1 MFNYFHNHFQ
11 AFQRALIRIFSNLS
25 SSLMMFIVIGVT
37 LFLPSSGLLIV
48 ENISQI
54 SNNIAYDAEL
64 SLFLKKDV
72 KQDQIN
78 FIESALNKTTI
89 IKKTHFENKLTA
101 WDKLQNKLNLNPLD
115 TGISQNP
122 LPDAFFISLNTFDQK
137 KINSLI
143 DNLKTI
149 DGVENIFFDSGW
161 VKKLRSILY
170 LLKIGLVFLGIIL
183 IIILIVVIGNTIRL
197 QTLTHKDEIEVSKL
211 IGATNSFIK
220 RPFIY
225 TGLIYG
231 LGGGLITISTLK
243 LTIEIFNKA
252 AINLEAMLG
261 GTFILNNLIWQQNL
275 IILLIAMLI
284 GSFAS
289 FIAAQQSIKKFEKFQ

>member
-11 AFQRALIRIFSNLS
+11 AFNRALVRIFSNFT
-25 SSLMMFIVIGVT
+25 SSLMMFVVIGVT

-64 SLFLKKDV
+64 SLFLEKGI
-72 KQDQIN
+72 KQDQID
-78 FIESALNKTTI
+78 FIQSALNKTLI
-89 IKKTHFENKLTA
+89 IKKTHYESKLTA
-101 WDKLQNKLNLNPLD
+101 WDKLQSKLNLNPLS
-115 TGISQNP
+115 TGISENP
-122 LPDAFFISLNTFDQK
+122 LPDAFFISLNTFNEK
-137 KINSLI
+137 EINALI

-149 DGVENIFFDSGW
+149 DGVENVFFDAGW

-170 LLKIGLVFLGIIL
+170 LLKIGLAFLGAIL
-183 IIILIVVIGNTIRL
+183 ITILIVVIGNTIRL

-211 IGATNSFIK
+211 IGATNSFIQ

-243 LTIEIFNKA
+243 LTIEVFNKA
-252 AINLEAMLG
+252 AVNLEAMLG
-261 GTFILNNLIWQQNL
+261 GTFILKNLVWQQNL
-275 IILLIAMLI
+275 SVILISMII
-284 GSFAS
+284 GCSAS
-289 FIAAQQSIKKFEKFQ
+289 FFAAHQSVKKFEIFK

>member
-11 AFQRALIRIFSNLS
+11 AFNRALVRIFSNFT
-25 SSLMMFIVIGVT
+25 SSLMMFVVIGVT

-64 SLFLKKDV
+64 SLFLDKGI
-72 KQDQIN
+72 KQDQID
-78 FIESALNKTTI
+78 FIQSALNKTLI
-89 IKKTHFENKLTA
+89 IKKTHYESKLTA
-101 WDKLQNKLNLNPLD
+101 WDKLQSKLNLNPLS
-115 TGISQNP
+115 TGISENP
-122 LPDAFFISLNTFDQK
+122 LPDAFFISLDTFNEK
-137 KINSLI
+137 EINALI

-149 DGVENIFFDSGW
+149 DGVENVFFDAGW

-170 LLKIGLVFLGIIL
+170 LLKIGLAFLGAIL
-183 IIILIVVIGNTIRL
+183 ITILIVVIGNTIRL

-211 IGATNSFIK
+211 IGATNSFIQ

-243 LTIEIFNKA
+243 LTIEVFNKA
-252 AINLEAMLG
+252 AVNLEAMLG
-261 GTFILNNLIWQQNL
+261 GAFILKNLVWEQNL
-275 IILLIAMLI
+275 SVILISMII
-284 GSFAS
+284 GCSAS
-289 FIAAQQSIKKFEKFQ
+289 FFAAHQSVKKFEIFK

>member
-11 AFQRALIRIFSNLS
+11 AFNRALVRIFSNFA

-64 SLFLKKDV
+64 SLFLEKEI
-72 KQDQIN
+72 KQDQID
-78 FIESALNKTTI
+78 FIQSALNKTLI
-89 IKKTHFENKLTA
+89 IKKTHYESKLTA
-101 WDKLQNKLNLNPLD
+101 WDKLQSKLNLNPLS
-115 TGISQNP
+115 TGISENP
-122 LPDAFFISLNTFDQK
+122 LPDAFFISLNTFNEK
-137 KINSLI
+137 EINALI

-149 DGVENIFFDSGW
+149 DGVENVFFDAGW

-170 LLKIGLVFLGIIL
+170 LLKIGLAFLGAIL
-183 IIILIVVIGNTIRL
+183 ITILIVVIGNTIRL

-211 IGATNSFIK
+211 IGATNSFIQ

-243 LTIEIFNKA
+243 LTIEVFNKA
-252 AINLEAMLG
+252 AVNLEAMLG
-261 GTFILNNLIWQQNL
+261 GAFILKNLVWEQNL
-275 IILLIAMLI
+275 SVILISMII
-284 GSFAS
+284 GCSAS
-289 FIAAQQSIKKFEKFQ
+289 FFAAHQSVKKFEIFK

>member
-11 AFQRALIRIFSNLS
+11 AFNRALVRIFSNFT
-25 SSLMMFIVIGVT
+25 SSLMMFVVIGVT

-64 SLFLKKDV
+64 SLFLEKGI
-72 KQDQIN
+72 KQDQID
-78 FIESALNKTTI
+78 FIQSALNKTLI
-89 IKKTHFENKLTA
+89 IKKTHYESKLTA
-101 WDKLQNKLNLNPLD
+101 WDKLQSKLNLNPLS
-115 TGISQNP
+115 TGISENP
-122 LPDAFFISLNTFDQK
+122 LPDAFFISLDTFNEK
-137 KINSLI
+137 EINALI

-149 DGVENIFFDSGW
+149 DGVENVFFDAGW

-170 LLKIGLVFLGIIL
+170 LLKIGLAFLGAIL
-183 IIILIVVIGNTIRL
+183 ITILIVVIGNTIRL

-211 IGATNSFIK
+211 IGATNSFIQ

-243 LTIEIFNKA
+243 LTIEVFNKA
-252 AINLEAMLG
+252 AVNLEAMLG
-261 GTFILNNLIWQQNL
+261 GTFILKNLVWQQNL
-275 IILLIAMLI
+275 SVILISMII
-284 GSFAS
+284 GCSAS
-289 FIAAQQSIKKFEKFQ
+289 FFAAHQSVKKFEIFK

>member
-11 AFQRALIRIFSNLS
+11 AFQRALTRIFSNLS

-37 LFLPSSGLLIV
+37 LFLPSSGLLII

-89 IKKTHFENKLTA
+89 IKKTHFESKLIA
-101 WDKLQNKLNLNPLD
+101 WDKLQNKLNLSPLD

-289 FIAAQQSIKKFEKFQ
+289 FIAAQQSIKKFEKF

>member
-89 IKKTHFENKLTA
+89 IKKTHFESKLIA
-101 WDKLQNKLNLNPLD
+101 WDKLQNKLNLSPIN

>member
-11 AFQRALIRIFSNLS
+11 AFNRALVRIFSNLG

-64 SLFLKKDV
+64 TLFLEKRI
-72 KQDQIN
+72 KQDQID
-78 FIESALNKTTI
+78 FIQSALNKTLI
-89 IKKTHFENKLTA
+89 IKKTHYESKLTA
-101 WDKLQNKLNLNPLD
+101 WDKLQSKLNINTLD
-115 TGISQNP
+115 TGISENP
-122 LPDAFFISLNTFDQK
+122 LPDAFFISLNTFNEK
-137 KINSLI
+137 EINTLI
-143 DNLKTI
+143 SNLKTI
-149 DGVENIFFDSGW
+149 DGVENIFFDAGW

-170 LLKIGLVFLGIIL
+170 LLKIGLAFLGTIL
-183 IIILIVVIGNTIRL
+183 IVILIVVIGNTIRL

-211 IGATNSFIK
+211 IGATNSFIQ

-243 LTIEIFNKA
+243 LTIEVFNKA

-261 GTFILNNLIWQQNL
+261 GTFILKNLVWQQNL
-275 IILLIAMLI
+275 SIILIAIII
-284 GSFAS
+284 GCSASYFA
-289 FIAAQQSIKKFEKFQ
+289 AHQSIKKFEIFK

>member
-11 AFQRALIRIFSNLS
+11 AFNRAMVRIFSNFA
-25 SSLMMFIVIGVT
+25 SSLMMFVVIGVT

-64 SLFLKKDV
+64 SLFLEKGI
-72 KQDQIN
+72 KQDQID
-78 FIESALNKTTI
+78 FIQSALNKTLI
-89 IKKTHFENKLTA
+89 IKKTHYESKLTA
-101 WDKLQNKLNLNPLD
+101 WDKLQSKLNLNPLS
-115 TGISQNP
+115 TGISENP
-122 LPDAFFISLNTFDQK
+122 LPDAFFISLNTFNQK
-137 KINSLI
+137 EINTLI
-143 DNLKTI
+143 NDLKTI
-149 DGVENIFFDSGW
+149 DGVENIFFDAGW

-170 LLKIGLVFLGIIL
+170 LLKIGLAFLGAIL
-183 IIILIVVIGNTIRL
+183 VIVLIVVIGNTIRL

-211 IGATNSFIK
+211 IGATNSFIQ

-225 TGLIYG
+225 TGLMYG
-231 LGGGLITISTLK
+231 LGGGIITISTLK

-261 GTFILNNLIWQQNL
+261 GAFILKNLVWHQNL
-275 IILLIAMLI
+275 GIILISMII
-284 GSFAS
+284 GCSAS
-289 FIAAQQSIKKFEKFQ
+289 FFAAHQSIKKFEIFK

>member
-11 AFQRALIRIFSNLS
+11 AFNRALVRIFSNFT
-25 SSLMMFIVIGVT
+25 SSLMMFVVIGVT

-64 SLFLKKDV
+64 SLFLEKGI
-72 KQDQIN
+72 KQDQID
-78 FIESALNKTTI
+78 FIQSALNKTLI
-89 IKKTHFENKLTA
+89 IKKTHYESKLTA
-101 WDKLQNKLNLNPLD
+101 WDKLQSKLKLNPLS
-115 TGISQNP
+115 TGISENP
-122 LPDAFFISLNTFDQK
+122 LPDAFFISLNTFNEK
-137 KINSLI
+137 EINALI

-149 DGVENIFFDSGW
+149 DGVENVFFDAGW

-170 LLKIGLVFLGIIL
+170 LLKIGLAFLGAIL
-183 IIILIVVIGNTIRL
+183 ITILIVVIGNTIRL

-211 IGATNSFIK
+211 IGATNSFIQ

-243 LTIEIFNKA
+243 LTIEVFNKA
-252 AINLEAMLG
+252 AVNLEAMLG
-261 GTFILNNLIWQQNL
+261 GTFILKNLVWQQNL
-275 IILLIAMLI
+275 SVILISMII
-284 GSFAS
+284 GCSAS
-289 FIAAQQSIKKFEKFQ
+289 FFAAHQSVKKFEIFK

>member
-11 AFQRALIRIFSNLS
+11 AFSRALVRIFSNFT
-25 SSLMMFIVIGVT
+25 SSLMMFVVIGVT

-64 SLFLKKDV
+64 SLFLEKGI
-72 KQDQIN
+72 KQDQID
-78 FIESALNKTTI
+78 FIQSALNKTLI
-89 IKKTHFENKLTA
+89 IKKTHYESKLTA
-101 WDKLQNKLNLNPLD
+101 WDKLQSKLNLNPLS
-115 TGISQNP
+115 TGISENP
-122 LPDAFFISLNTFDQK
+122 LPDAFFISLNTFNEK
-137 KINSLI
+137 EINALI

-149 DGVENIFFDSGW
+149 DGVENVFFDAGW

-170 LLKIGLVFLGIIL
+170 LLKIGLAFLGAIL
-183 IIILIVVIGNTIRL
+183 ITILIVVIGNTIRL

-211 IGATNSFIK
+211 IGATNSFIQ

-243 LTIEIFNKA
+243 LTIEVFNKA
-252 AINLEAMLG
+252 AVNLEAMLG
-261 GTFILNNLIWQQNL
+261 GTFILKNLVWQQNL
-275 IILLIAMLI
+275 SVILISMII
-284 GSFAS
+284 GCSAS
-289 FIAAQQSIKKFEKFQ
+289 FFAAHQSVKKFEIFK

>member
-1 MFNYFHNHFQ
+1 
-11 AFQRALIRIFSNLS
+11 
-25 SSLMMFIVIGVT
+25 MMFVVIGVT

-64 SLFLKKDV
+64 SLFLEKGI
-72 KQDQIN
+72 KQDQID
-78 FIESALNKTTI
+78 FIQSALNKTLI
-89 IKKTHFENKLTA
+89 IKKTHYESKLTA
-101 WDKLQNKLNLNPLD
+101 WDKLQSKLNLNPLS
-115 TGISQNP
+115 TGISENP
-122 LPDAFFISLNTFDQK
+122 LPDAFFISLDTFNEK
-137 KINSLI
+137 EINALI

-149 DGVENIFFDSGW
+149 DGVENVFFDAGW

-170 LLKIGLVFLGIIL
+170 LLKIGLAFLGAIL
-183 IIILIVVIGNTIRL
+183 ITILIVVIGNTIRL

-211 IGATNSFIK
+211 IGATNSFIQ

-243 LTIEIFNKA
+243 LTIEVFNKA
-252 AINLEAMLG
+252 AVNLEAMLG
-261 GTFILNNLIWQQNL
+261 GTFILKNLVWQQNL
-275 IILLIAMLI
+275 SVILISMII
-284 GSFAS
+284 GCSAS
-289 FIAAQQSIKKFEKFQ
+289 FFAAHQSVKKFEIFK

>member
-11 AFQRALIRIFSNLS
+11 AFNRAMVRIFSNFA
-25 SSLMMFIVIGVT
+25 SSLMMFVVIGVT

-64 SLFLKKDV
+64 SLFLEKGI
-72 KQDQIN
+72 KQDQID
-78 FIESALNKTTI
+78 FIQSALNKTLI
-89 IKKTHFENKLTA
+89 IKKTHYESKLTA
-101 WDKLQNKLNLNPLD
+101 WDKLQSKLNLNPLS
-115 TGISQNP
+115 TGISENP
-122 LPDAFFISLNTFDQK
+122 LPDAFFISLNTFNEK
-137 KINSLI
+137 EINALI

-149 DGVENIFFDSGW
+149 DGVENVFFDAGW

-170 LLKIGLVFLGIIL
+170 LLKIGLAFLGAIL
-183 IIILIVVIGNTIRL
+183 ITILIVVIGNTIRL

-211 IGATNSFIK
+211 IGATNSFIQ

-243 LTIEIFNKA
+243 LTIEVFNKA
-252 AINLEAMLG
+252 AVNLEAMLG
-261 GTFILNNLIWQQNL
+261 GTFILKNLVWQQNL
-275 IILLIAMLI
+275 SVILISMII
-284 GSFAS
+284 GCSAS
-289 FIAAQQSIKKFEKFQ
+289 FFAAHQSVKKFEIFK

>member
-11 AFQRALIRIFSNLS
+11 AFNRALVRIFSNLG

-64 SLFLKKDV
+64 TLFLEKRI
-72 KQDQIN
+72 KQDQID
-78 FIESALNKTTI
+78 FIQSALNKTLI
-89 IKKTHFENKLTA
+89 IKKTHYESKLTA
-101 WDKLQNKLNLNPLD
+101 WDKLQSKLNINTLD
-115 TGISQNP
+115 TGISENP
-122 LPDAFFISLNTFDQK
+122 LPDAFFISLNTFNEK
-137 KINSLI
+137 EINTLI
-143 DNLKTI
+143 SNLKTI
-149 DGVENIFFDSGW
+149 DGVENIFFDAGW

-170 LLKIGLVFLGIIL
+170 LLKIGLAFLGTIL
-183 IIILIVVIGNTIRL
+183 IVILIVVIGNTIRL

-211 IGATNSFIK
+211 IGATNSFIQ

-243 LTIEIFNKA
+243 LTIEVFNKA
-252 AINLEAMLG
+252 AVNLEAMLG
-261 GTFILNNLIWQQNL
+261 GTFILKNLVWQQNL
-275 IILLIAMLI
+275 SVILISMII
-284 GSFAS
+284 GCSAS
-289 FIAAQQSIKKFEKFQ
+289 FFAAHQSVKKFEIFK

>member
-11 AFQRALIRIFSNLS
+11 AFNRALVRIFSNFG

-54 SNNIAYDAEL
+54 SNNIVYDAEL
-64 SLFLKKDV
+64 SLFLKKDI
-72 KQDQIN
+72 KQDQID
-78 FIESALNKTTI
+78 FIQSVLNKTLA
-89 IKKTHFENKLTA
+89 IKKTHFESKLTA

-115 TGISQNP
+115 TGISENP
-122 LPDAFFISLNTFDQK
+122 LPDAFFISLNTFNERE
-137 KINSLI
+137 INNLI

-149 DGVENIFFDSGW
+149 DGVENIFFDAGW
-161 VKKLRSILY
+161 IKKLRSILY
-170 LLKIGLVFLGIIL
+170 LLKISLAFLGIIL
-183 IIILIVVIGNTIRL
+183 IIVLIVVIGNTIRL

-211 IGATNSFIK
+211 IGATNSFIQ

-225 TGLIYG
+225 TGLMYG
-231 LGGGLITISTLK
+231 LGGGLITICTLK

-252 AINLEAMLG
+252 AFNLEVMLG
-261 GTFILNNLIWQQNL
+261 GTFILKNLIWQQNL
-275 IILLIAMLI
+275 SIIIIAILI
-284 GSFAS
+284 GCFAS
-289 FIAAQQSIKKFEKFQ
+289 FFAAQQSIKKLEIFK

>member
-1 MFNYFHNHFQ
+1 MFNYFHNHFL

-37 LFLPSSGLLIV
+37 LFLPSSGLLII

-54 SNNIAYDAEL
+54 SNNIKYDAEL
-64 SLFLKKDV
+64 SLFLKKDI

>member
-11 AFQRALIRIFSNLS
+11 AFQRALTRIFSNLS

-37 LFLPSSGLLIV
+37 LFLPSSGLLII

-89 IKKTHFENKLTA
+89 IKKTHFESKLIA
-101 WDKLQNKLNLNPLD
+101 WDKLQNKLTLSPLD
-115 TGISQNP
+115 IGISQNP

-225 TGLIYG
+225 AGLIYG

-252 AINLEAMLG
+252 AINLEAILG
-261 GTFILNNLIWQQNL
+261 GAFILNNLIWQQNL
-275 IILLIAMLI
+275 VILLISMLI

-289 FIAAQQSIKKFEKFQ
+289 FFAAQQSIKKFEKFQ

>member
-11 AFQRALIRIFSNLS
+11 AFNRALVRIFSNFT
-25 SSLMMFIVIGVT
+25 SSLMMFVVIGVT

-64 SLFLKKDV
+64 SLFLEKGI
-72 KQDQIN
+72 KQDQID
-78 FIESALNKTTI
+78 FIQSALNKTLI
-89 IKKTHFENKLTA
+89 IKKTHYESKLTA
-101 WDKLQNKLNLNPLD
+101 WDKLQSKLNLNPLS
-115 TGISQNP
+115 TGISENP
-122 LPDAFFISLNTFDQK
+122 LPDAFFISLNTFNEK
-137 KINSLI
+137 EINALI

-149 DGVENIFFDSGW
+149 DGVENVFFDAGW

-170 LLKIGLVFLGIIL
+170 LLKIGLAFLGAIL
-183 IIILIVVIGNTIRL
+183 ITILIVVIGNTIRL

-211 IGATNSFIK
+211 IGATNSFIQ

-243 LTIEIFNKA
+243 LTIEVFNKA
-252 AINLEAMLG
+252 AVNLEAMLG
-261 GTFILNNLIWQQNL
+261 GTFILKNLLWQQNL
-275 IILLIAMLI
+275 SVILISMII
-284 GSFAS
+284 GCSAS
-289 FIAAQQSIKKFEKFQ
+289 FFAAHQSVKKFEIFK

>member
-11 AFQRALIRIFSNLS
+11 AFNRAMVRIFSNFA
-25 SSLMMFIVIGVT
+25 SSLMMFVVIGVT

-64 SLFLKKDV
+64 SLFLEKEI
-72 KQDQIN
+72 KQDQID
-78 FIESALNKTTI
+78 FIQSALNKTLI
-89 IKKTHFENKLTA
+89 IKKTHYESKLTA
-101 WDKLQNKLNLNPLD
+101 WDKLQSKLNLNPLS
-115 TGISQNP
+115 TGISENP
-122 LPDAFFISLNTFDQK
+122 LPDAFFISLNTFNEK
-137 KINSLI
+137 EINALI

-149 DGVENIFFDSGW
+149 DGVENVFFDAGW

-170 LLKIGLVFLGIIL
+170 LLKIGLAFLGAIL
-183 IIILIVVIGNTIRL
+183 ITILIVVIGNTIRL

-211 IGATNSFIK
+211 IGATNSFIQ

-243 LTIEIFNKA
+243 LTIEVFNKA
-252 AINLEAMLG
+252 AVNLEAMLG
-261 GTFILNNLIWQQNL
+261 GAFILKNLVWEQNL
-275 IILLIAMLI
+275 SVILISMII
-284 GSFAS
+284 GCSAS
-289 FIAAQQSIKKFEKFQ
+289 FFAAHQSVKKFEIFK

>member
-11 AFQRALIRIFSNLS
+11 AFNRALVRIISNFG

-48 ENISQI
+48 ENVSQI

-64 SLFLKKDV
+64 SLFLKKGI
-72 KQDQIN
+72 KQDQID
-78 FIESALNKTTI
+78 FIQSALNKTLI
-89 IKKTHFENKLTA
+89 VKKTHYESKLIA
-101 WDKLQNKLNLNPLD
+101 WDKLQSKLNLNPLS
-115 TGISQNP
+115 TGISENP
-122 LPDAFFISLNTFDQK
+122 LPDAFFISLNTFNEK
-137 KINSLI
+137 EINALI

-149 DGVENIFFDSGW
+149 DGVENIFFDAGW

-170 LLKIGLVFLGIIL
+170 LLKIGLAFLGAIL
-183 IIILIVVIGNTIRL
+183 IIVLIVVIGNTIRL

-211 IGATNSFIK
+211 IGATNSFIQ

-231 LGGGLITISTLK
+231 LGGGLITVFTLK
-243 LTIEIFNKA
+243 LSIEIFNKA

-261 GTFILNNLIWQQNL
+261 GTFILKNLMWQQNL
-275 IILLIAMLI
+275 SIILIAMII
-284 GSFAS
+284 GCLAS
-289 FIAAQQSIKKFEKFQ
+289 FFAAHQSIKKFEIFK

>member
-11 AFQRALIRIFSNLS
+11 AFNRAMVRIFSNFA
-25 SSLMMFIVIGVT
+25 SSLMMFVVIGVT

-64 SLFLKKDV
+64 SLFLEKEI
-72 KQDQIN
+72 KQDQID
-78 FIESALNKTTI
+78 FIQSALNKTLI
-89 IKKTHFENKLTA
+89 IKKTHYESKLTA
-101 WDKLQNKLNLNPLD
+101 WDKLQSKLNLNPLS
-115 TGISQNP
+115 TGISENP
-122 LPDAFFISLNTFDQK
+122 LPDAFFISLNTFNEK
-137 KINSLI
+137 EINALI

-149 DGVENIFFDSGW
+149 DGVENVFFDAGW

-170 LLKIGLVFLGIIL
+170 LLKIGLAFLGAIL
-183 IIILIVVIGNTIRL
+183 ITILIVVIGNTIRL

-211 IGATNSFIK
+211 IGATNSFIQ

-243 LTIEIFNKA
+243 LTIEVFNKA
-252 AINLEAMLG
+252 AVNLEAMLG
-261 GTFILNNLIWQQNL
+261 GTFILKNLVWEQNL
-275 IILLIAMLI
+275 SVILISMII
-284 GSFAS
+284 GCSAS
-289 FIAAQQSIKKFEKFQ
+289 FFAAHQSVKKFEIFK

>member
-11 AFQRALIRIFSNLS
+11 AFQRALTRIFSNLS

-37 LFLPSSGLLIV
+37 LFLPSSGLLII

-89 IKKTHFENKLTA
+89 IKKTHFESKLIA
-101 WDKLQNKLNLNPLD
+101 WDKLQNKLNLSPLD

-225 TGLIYG
+225 AGLIYG

-252 AINLEAMLG
+252 AINLEAILG
-261 GTFILNNLIWQQNL
+261 GAFILNNLIWQQNL
-275 IILLIAMLI
+275 VILLISMLI

-289 FIAAQQSIKKFEKFQ
+289 FFAAQQSIKKFEKFQ

>member
-11 AFQRALIRIFSNLS
+11 AFQRALTRIFSNLS

-37 LFLPSSGLLIV
+37 LFLPSSGLLII

-89 IKKTHFENKLTA
+89 IKKTHFESKLIA
-101 WDKLQNKLNLNPLD
+101 WDKLQNKLNLSPLD

-170 LLKIGLVFLGIIL
+170 LLKISLVFLGIIL

-197 QTLTHKDEIEVSKL
+197 QTLSHKDEIEVSKL

-275 IILLIAMLI
+275 IILLIAILI

-289 FIAAQQSIKKFEKFQ
+289 FIAAQQSIKKFEKF